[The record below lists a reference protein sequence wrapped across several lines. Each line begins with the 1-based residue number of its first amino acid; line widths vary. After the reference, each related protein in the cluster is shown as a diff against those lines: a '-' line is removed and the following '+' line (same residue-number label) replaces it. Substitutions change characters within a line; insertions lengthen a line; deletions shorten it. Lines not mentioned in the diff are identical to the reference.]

1 MINFE
6 YQNPTRII
14 FGQGAVKKLSSEI
27 LKHGNKV
34 LLVYGGNSLKKSGTY
49 DVITSQLSQN
59 RIAWAELPGVAV
71 PSLENVY
78 KGIRIAKE
86 NQIHMVIGIGGGCC
100 MDVAK
105 SVALGAAGDVDVWE
119 VLSGKIPWTRCDVLP
134 IGTVVTI
141 AGSGS
146 EMDGNSEIENLETG
160 VHGSIGSYVKTYPA
174 FSILDPDLT
183 ASVPFRL
190 TAYHGACIIIQ
201 ALEQYFCE
209 TQDTPI
215 QDGFIETICR
225 TVICSL
231 KMLQKNMDNV
241 NARGQL
247 LWAGALVTNRI
258 LGRGKA
264 ALWMAGP
271 LGNIIE
277 KKAGLDYTTS
287 IAIIFPKYMKVCYK
301 DCLPLFVQFAINVMN
316 INSERKC
323 DNQIAREGADALQ
336 KVFDDL
342 GLAHSLKELGKDFKS
357 YEEFQQEIDAY
368 AEKGVIAKED
378 LQEIVQLS
386 IG

>member
-14 FGQGAVKKLSSEI
+14 FGQGAVKKLSGEI
-27 LKHGNKV
+27 LKHGKRV
-34 LLVYGGNSLKKSGTY
+34 LLVYGGKSLKESGTY
-49 DVITSQLSQN
+49 NLITGQLSKNQ
-59 RIAWAELPGVAV
+59 ISWAELSGVTV
-71 PSLENVY
+71 PSLETVY
-78 KGIRIAKE
+78 EGIRTAKE
-86 NQIHMVIGIGGGCC
+86 NQVDMVIGIGGGCC
-100 MDVAK
+100 IDVAK
-105 SVALGAAGDVDVWE
+105 SVALGAAGDVDIWD

-134 IGTVVTI
+134 IGAVVTI

-146 EMDGNSEIENLETG
+146 EMDGNSEIDNLDTG
-160 VHGSIGSYVKTYPA
+160 VHGSIGSYIKTYPT

-183 ASVPFRL
+183 ASAPFKL

-201 ALEQYFCE
+201 ALEQYFCD

-247 LWAGALVTNRI
+247 LWAGALVTNRV

-264 ALWMAGP
+264 TPWMAGP

-277 KKAGLDYTTS
+277 EKAGLDYTTG
-287 IAIIFPKYMKVCYK
+287 IAITFPKYMKVCYK

-316 INSERKC
+316 INPEGKC
-323 DNQIAREGADALQ
+323 DNQIAREGADGLQ
-336 KVFDDL
+336 KLFDDL

-357 YEEFQQEIDAY
+357 YEEFQEEIDAY
-368 AEKGVIAKED
+368 AAKGVIARED

>member
-27 LKHGNKV
+27 LKYGNKV
-34 LLVYGGNSLKKSGTY
+34 LLVYGGRSLKESGTY
-49 DVITSQLSQN
+49 DLITDQLSKNQ
-59 RIAWAELPGVAV
+59 ITWAELPGVTI
-71 PSLENVY
+71 PSLKTVY
-78 KGIRIAKE
+78 EGIRIAKE
-86 NQIHMVIGIGGGCC
+86 THVDMVIGIGGGCC
-100 MDVAK
+100 IDVAK
-105 SVALGAAGDVDVWE
+105 SVALGAAGDVDIWD
-119 VLSGKIPWTRCDVLP
+119 VLDRKIPWTGCDVLP
-134 IGTVVTI
+134 IGAVVTI

-146 EMDGNSEIENLETG
+146 EIDNLETG

-183 ASVPFRL
+183 ASAPFKL
-190 TAYHGACIIIQ
+190 TAYHGVCILIQ
-201 ALEQYFCE
+201 ALEQYFCQ

-231 KMLQKNMDNV
+231 KMLKKNMDNV

-258 LGRGKA
+258 LGRGKEA
-264 ALWMAGP
+264 PWMAGP
-271 LGNIIE
+271 LGNLIE
-277 KKAGLDYTTS
+277 EKAGLDYTTA
-287 IAIIFPKYMKVCYK
+287 IAITFPKYMRVCYK

-316 INSERKC
+316 INTERKC
-323 DNQIAREGADALQ
+323 DNQIAKEGAEALQ
-336 KVFDDL
+336 KIFDDL
-342 GLAHSLKELGKDFKS
+342 GLAHSLRDLGKDFTS
-357 YEEFQQEIDAY
+357 YEEFQEEIDAY
-368 AEKGVIAKED
+368 AAKGVISKED
-378 LQEIVQLS
+378 LQEIVQMS

>member
-27 LKHGNKV
+27 LKYGKRV
-34 LLVYGGNSLKKSGTY
+34 LMVYGGNSLKRSGIY
-49 DVITSQLSQN
+49 DLITTQLSQN
-59 RIAWAELPGVAV
+59 QITWAELPGVTL
-71 PSLENVY
+71 PSLEIVY
-78 KGIRIAKE
+78 EGIRIAKE
-86 NQIHMVIGIGGGCC
+86 NKVDMVIGIGGGCC

-105 SVALGAAGDVDVWE
+105 SVALGAAGSVDIWDVLD
-119 VLSGKIPWTRCDVLP
+119 GKIPWTRCDVLP

-146 EMDGNSEIENLETG
+146 EMDGNSEIDNLETG
-160 VHGSIGSYVKTYPA
+160 VHGSIGSYMKTYPA

-183 ASVPFRL
+183 ASAPFKL
-190 TAYHGACIIIQ
+190 TAYHGVCIIIQ
-201 ALEQYFCE
+201 ALEQYFCD
-209 TQDTPI
+209 TQDTAI

-264 ALWMAGP
+264 APWMAGP
-271 LGNIIE
+271 LGSIIE
-277 KKAGLDYTTS
+277 EKAGLDYTTG
-287 IAIIFPKYMKVCYK
+287 IAITFPKYMKVCYK

-316 INSERKC
+316 INPERKC
-323 DNQIAREGADALQ
+323 DNQIAREGAEALQ

-357 YEEFQQEIDAY
+357 YEEFQEEIDAY
-368 AEKGVIAKED
+368 AAKGVIAKED

>member
-27 LKHGNKV
+27 LKYGNKV
-34 LLVYGGNSLKKSGTY
+34 LLVYGGRSLKESGIY
-49 DVITSQLSQN
+49 DLITDQLSRNQ
-59 RIAWAELPGVAV
+59 ITWAELPGVTV
-71 PSLENVY
+71 PSLKTVY
-78 KGIRIAKE
+78 EGIRIAKE
-86 NQIHMVIGIGGGCC
+86 TRVDMVIGIGGGCC
-100 MDVAK
+100 IDVAK
-105 SVALGAAGDVDVWE
+105 SVALGAAGDVDIWD
-119 VLSGKIPWTRCDVLP
+119 VLDRKIPWTGCDVLP
-134 IGTVVTI
+134 IGAVVTI

-146 EMDGNSEIENLETG
+146 EMDGNSEIDNLETG

-183 ASVPFRL
+183 ASAPFKL
-190 TAYHGACIIIQ
+190 TAYHGVCILIQ
-201 ALEQYFCE
+201 ALEQYFCQ

-231 KMLQKNMDNV
+231 KMLKKNMDNV

-258 LGRGKA
+258 LGRGKEA
-264 ALWMAGP
+264 PWMAGP
-271 LGNIIE
+271 LGNLIE
-277 KKAGLDYTTS
+277 EKAGLDYTTA
-287 IAIIFPKYMKVCYK
+287 IAITFPKYMRVCYK

-316 INSERKC
+316 INTERKC
-323 DNQIAREGADALQ
+323 DNQIAKEGAEALQ
-336 KVFDDL
+336 KIFDDL
-342 GLAHSLKELGKDFKS
+342 GLAHSLRDLGKDFTS
-357 YEEFQQEIDAY
+357 YEEFQEEIDAY
-368 AEKGVIAKED
+368 AAKGIISKED
-378 LQEIVQLS
+378 LQEIIQMS

>member
-6 YQNPTRII
+6 YQNSTRII
-14 FGQGAVKKLSSEI
+14 FGQGAVKKLSGEI
-27 LKHGNKV
+27 LKHGDRV
-34 LLVYGGNSLKKSGTY
+34 LLVYGGNSLKESGTY
-49 DVITSQLSQN
+49 DLITAQLSKNQ
-59 RIAWAELPGVAV
+59 ITWAELSGVTV
-71 PSLENVY
+71 PSLKNVY
-78 KGIRIAKE
+78 EGIRIAKE
-86 NQIHMVIGIGGGCC
+86 NQVDMVIGIGGGCC

-105 SVALGAAGDVDVWE
+105 SVALGVAGNVDIWD

-146 EMDGNSEIENLETG
+146 EMDGNSEIDNLETG

-183 ASVPFRL
+183 ASVPFKL
-190 TAYHGACIIIQ
+190 TAYHGVCIIIQ

-209 TQDTPI
+209 TPDTPI

-231 KMLQKNMDNV
+231 KTLKKNMDDV

-264 ALWMAGP
+264 ASWMAGP

-277 KKAGLDYTTS
+277 EKAGLDYTTG
-287 IAIIFPKYMKVCYK
+287 IAITFPKYMRVCYK
-301 DCLPLFVQFAINVMN
+301 DCLPLFVQFAMNVMN
-316 INSERKC
+316 VNAERKC
-323 DNQIAREGADALQ
+323 DNQIAREGVEAFQ
-336 KVFDDL
+336 KILDDL
-342 GLAHSLKELGKDFKS
+342 GVAHSLKELGKDFMS
-357 YEEFQQEIDAY
+357 YEDFQEEIDRY
-368 AEKGVIAKED
+368 AAKGVISKED

>member
-14 FGQGAVKKLSSEI
+14 FGQGSIKKLSSEI

-34 LLVYGGNSLKKSGTY
+34 LLVYGGSSLKNSGTY
-49 DVITSQLSQN
+49 DLITGQLSRNQ
-59 RIAWAELPGVAV
+59 ITWAELPGVTV
-71 PSLENVY
+71 PSLDIVY
-78 KGIRIAKE
+78 EGIRIAKE
-86 NQIHMVIGIGGGCC
+86 NQVDMVIGIGGGCC
-100 MDVAK
+100 IDVAK
-105 SVALGAAGDVDVWE
+105 SVALGAAGDVDIWD
-119 VLSGKIPWTRCDVLP
+119 VLDKKIPWTRCDVLP
-134 IGTVVTI
+134 IGAVVTI

-146 EMDGNSEIENLETG
+146 EMDGNSEIDNLATG
-160 VHGSIGSYVKTYPA
+160 VHGSIGSYMKTYPT

-183 ASVPFRL
+183 ASAPFQL

-201 ALEQYFCE
+201 ALEQYFCQ

-231 KMLQKNMDNV
+231 RMLKKCMDNV
-241 NARGQL
+241 NAREQL

-258 LGRGKA
+258 LGRGKEA
-264 ALWMAGP
+264 PWMAGP

-277 KKAGLDYTTS
+277 EKAGLDYTTG
-287 IAIIFPKYMKVCYK
+287 IAVTFPKYMKVCYK

-316 INSERKC
+316 VNPERKC
-323 DNQIAREGADALQ
+323 DNQIAKEGAEALQ
-336 KVFDDL
+336 KIFDDL
-342 GLAHSLKELGKDFKS
+342 GLAHSLRDLGKDFTS
-357 YEEFQQEIDAY
+357 YEEFQEEIDAY
-368 AEKGVIAKED
+368 AAKGVISRED
-378 LQEIVQLS
+378 LQEIIQLS